1 VDDRRT
7 LSFVTDA
14 PVVEVVGHGY
24 NDAELPPGFD
34 ADGERVVVLKRM
46 REANPGALVQLVE
59 GGKWTPYRGPRD
71 FANQHRQASK
81 RVARN
86 RARTKAAH
94 RARMAQKGR
103 K

>member
-1 VDDRRT
+1 MDDRRT
-7 LSFVTDA
+7 ISFVTDA

-24 NDAELPPGFD
+24 NDTELPPGFD
-34 ADGERVVVLKRM
+34 AERTRVVVLERM
-46 REANPGALVQLVE
+46 REANPGARFWVSPWWQAE
-59 GGKWTPYRGPRD
+59 RD
-71 FANQHRQASK
+71 ALNPGSLKARAQAK

-103 K
+103 R